1 MGAETMKLF
10 QYSGNYHLNKVLRA
24 STHPSISLIVFLLA
38 AIIIVP
44 SFASAEVRKEYYP
57 SGKLKSEGNVV
68 DGKKGGI
75 HKEYYENGQLWIE
88 DNYKNGKLDG
98 LSKIYYESGQLWIEE
113 NYKNDKKNGVYR
125 EYYKTGGLRF
135 RDIYKNDIKINR
147 KEYTEEGQ
155 LKFDQDYPQITL
167 FIK

>member
-1 MGAETMKLF
+1 MKHF
-10 QYSGNYHLNKVLRA
+10 QFHSDSRNFCEVQKA
-24 STHPSISLIVFLLA
+24 SIHPIISLIVFLFATIL
-38 AIIIVP
+38 INS
-44 SFASAEVRKEYYP
+44 SFALAEIRKEFYP
-57 SGKLKSEGNVV
+57 SGKLRSEGNIV
-68 DGKKGGI
+68 DGKKEGI
-75 HKEYYENGQLWIE
+75 HKE
-88 DNYKNGKLDG
+88 
-98 LSKIYYESGQLWIEE
+98 YYESGQLWIEE

>member
-1 MGAETMKLF
+1 MKHF
-10 QYSGNYHLNKVLRA
+10 QFHSDSRNFCEVQKA
-24 STHPSISLIVFLLA
+24 SIHPIISLIVFLFATIL
-38 AIIIVP
+38 INS
-44 SFASAEVRKEYYP
+44 SFALAEIRKEFYP
-57 SGKLKSEGNVV
+57 SGKLRSEGNIV
-68 DGKKGGI
+68 DGKKEGI

-88 DNYKNGKLDG
+88 DNYENGKLDG
-98 LSKIYYESGQLWIEE
+98 LSNNYYESGQLWIEE